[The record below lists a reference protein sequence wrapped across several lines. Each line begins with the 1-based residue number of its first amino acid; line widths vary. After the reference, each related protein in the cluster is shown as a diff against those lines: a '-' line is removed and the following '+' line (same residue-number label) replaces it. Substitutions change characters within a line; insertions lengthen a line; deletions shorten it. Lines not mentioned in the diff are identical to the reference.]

1 MFHAF
6 LRYVFGIQPLFLVL
20 MPVASSACEK
30 KDMQP
35 AYMFVLRH
43 HLEQLVNESENHGH
57 ECRQNNTKELI
68 CNTAQ
73 NIHNMACQL
82 NRLST
87 CNITTHLKN
96 NMTNVYNHI
105 SSLFKCPGHNTK
117 GRLTN
122 KSSSDI
128 LLLCTPFA

>member
-73 NIHNMACQL
+73 TCSHATQKCRQRPEACQ
-82 NRLST
+82 
-87 CNITTHLKN
+87 
-96 NMTNVYNHI
+96 
-105 SSLFKCPGHNTK
+105 
-117 GRLTN
+117 
-122 KSSSDI
+122 KSSV
-128 LLLCTPFA
+128 LCRIKKIISKFKSCWIQYMNS